1 MAVFQRWPSAVR
13 AASLAIVLSPC
24 IASCGAGAGDKKNTS
39 LQAQAGSGGAAS
51 GSGGQSAGAAET
63 GGTGGS
69 TTVGNGA
76 TTGIGGKASGASGSG
91 GSNGSGGSSNGS
103 GGNSS
108 GGAGGV
114 LAQPDGGAM
123 PVATTGPFPAVT
135 DLTGDG
141 PYKSTTMSDVGPNSN
156 YTVYL
161 PTELAPNGAK
171 NPIVVWMSGG
181 GTTPDLYALL
191 PHLATHGFVVVASNT
206 APGVGDE
213 VALGDELKAGISW
226 ALDED
231 KRTDSMLFGKLDET
245 KIASMGYSMG
255 SLATFTI
262 ADDARLTTT
271 VHISG
276 GNMDPE
282 RVKNLRQ
289 PAAFFCGIPNANC
302 SDLLASDC
310 DIAGANCATDFMNA
324 TTPVFYAVFNYGH
337 LGILTDPYAGLI
349 TGAATGWLRW
359 KLMGDTTLTAMFVGS
374 DCTLCKD
381 TMDWKIQQK
390 GL

>member
-1 MAVFQRWPSAVR
+1 LGNKKGSDPQMQIGNGGAVSDSTGQ
-13 AASLAIVLSPC
+13 
-24 IASCGAGAGDKKNTS
+24 
-39 LQAQAGSGGAAS
+39 SGGAGQA
-51 GSGGQSAGAAET
+51 GGGR
-63 GGTGGS
+63 GGS
-69 TTVGNGA
+69 TTAGNGA
-76 TTGIGGKASGASGSG
+76 SAGTGGKPGGVSGSNSNGNSNSSSGSNSSG
-91 GSNGSGGSSNGS
+91 GSNA
-103 GGNSS
+103 

-114 LAQPDGGAM
+114 MAQPDGGAM
-123 PVATTGPFPAVT
+123 PAPTTGPFPAVS
-135 DLTGDG
+135 DLTGNG
-141 PYKSTTMSDVGPNSN
+141 PYQSTTMSGVGPNSN

-161 PTELAPNGAK
+161 PTELAPSGAK

-181 GTTPDLYALL
+181 GTGPDLYPLL

-206 APGVGDE
+206 IPGVGDE
-213 VALGDELKAGISW
+213 VALGTELKAGITW
-226 ALDED
+226 ALDEN
-231 KRTDSMLFGKLDET
+231 KRTDSMLFGKLDES

-262 ADDARLTTT
+262 ADDERLTTT

-276 GNMDPE
+276 GNMDPS
-282 RVKNLRQ
+282 RVMNLRH
-289 PAAFFCGIPNANC
+289 PAAFFCGIPDANC
-302 SDLLASDC
+302 SDLLASNC

-324 TTPVFYAVFNYGH
+324 TTPVFYGVFNYGH
-337 LGILTDPYAGLI
+337 LGILTAPYTDLI

-359 KLMGDTTLTAMFVGS
+359 KLMGDTTLAAMFVGN